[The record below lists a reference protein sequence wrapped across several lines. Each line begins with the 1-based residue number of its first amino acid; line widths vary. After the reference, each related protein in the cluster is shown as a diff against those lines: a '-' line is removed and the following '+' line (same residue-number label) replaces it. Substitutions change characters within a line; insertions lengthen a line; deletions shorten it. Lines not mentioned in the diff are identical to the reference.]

1 MNKACFLYSSSV
13 VSFGPSGLSF
23 TKSFFFND
31 NSLSKAQDFSLDFL
45 FLWESIK
52 CSWPKKKEK
61 VLNVDQKKKY
71 EINLKIYNK
80 YNSSKIIKSINILF
94 ISHNRTRF
102 GKKKF
107 KSILL
112 KKSIHNFIYVS
123 IQINKNS

>member
-1 MNKACFLYSSSV
+1 MFM
-13 VSFGPSGLSF
+13 
-23 TKSFFFND
+23 TK
-31 NSLSKAQDFSLDFL
+31 KKR
-45 FLWESIK
+45 ESIK
-52 CSWPKKKEK
+52 CWP
-61 VLNVDQKKKY
+61 KKKY